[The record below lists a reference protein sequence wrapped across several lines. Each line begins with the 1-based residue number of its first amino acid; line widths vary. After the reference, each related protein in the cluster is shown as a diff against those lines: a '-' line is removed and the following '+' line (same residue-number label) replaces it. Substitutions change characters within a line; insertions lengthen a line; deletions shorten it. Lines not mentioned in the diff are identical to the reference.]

1 VTCLTGHTGRRSA
14 PATQRAKASG
24 MLTASPSSF
33 PERVTRLKQRIGKIS
48 QSTRL
53 PDDIGLPD

>member
-1 VTCLTGHTGRRSA
+1 
-14 PATQRAKASG
+14 
-24 MLTASPSSF
+24 MLTAPELV

>member
-1 VTCLTGHTGRRSA
+1 
-14 PATQRAKASG
+14 